1 MFGILYTIQPSGE
14 QSVDFLA
21 THADIDL
28 LQQRVGGL
36 VEVIPYFDT
45 VKIEQVPQAP
55 DDAYLSLLKRASEK
69 PVRCVAFCNEEGK
82 LKGIGYN
89 ELATRLWAMSMVNLG
104 VVRPND
110 DGDVMLDDVLVG
122 PVVIAF
128 GDDEFLESL

>member
-55 DDAYLSLLKRASEK
+55 DDEACSM
-69 PVRCVAFCNEEGK
+69 RCI
-82 LKGIGYN
+82 L
-89 ELATRLWAMSMVNLG
+89 
-104 VVRPND
+104 
-110 DGDVMLDDVLVG
+110 
-122 PVVIAF
+122 
-128 GDDEFLESL
+128 